1 MATVYKVEMTIS
13 SDFCAYQDFELSE
26 ILVKIIKEWRSEEN
40 GLGLLVYNL
49 DVNKKAQEF
58 FMRAKLELE
67 FDLPEEMDEY
77 KTYMQAADAS
87 SALWKIKETF
97 HGRNKWAETN
107 CEFHEEVYELI
118 CNIIGEYNISL

>member
-49 DVNKKAQEF
+49 NVKKKA
-58 FMRAKLELE
+58 
-67 FDLPEEMDEY
+67 
-77 KTYMQAADAS
+77 
-87 SALWKIKETF
+87 
-97 HGRNKWAETN
+97 
-107 CEFHEEVYELI
+107 
-118 CNIIGEYNISL
+118 